1 MLSGEWERST
11 GLRRPIKRMSLI
23 TSEICPYYFISL
35 GALRKMKAMHTS
47 NYKAEACWASPFC
60 PSLQQS
66 PPSTPWITIPLA
78 NVMPQ
83 NTERWT
89 QTPATERAMLLLWL
103 ICCDERTS
111 LCREPSPAQLSTVCK
126 RPAGRDNQICHSL
139 LLCGC
144 HRPQRITS
152 WGLDFK
158 ELKWHVPWALGLL
171 NETKNLPRNA
181 QLSSFERIHS
191 FCYDD
196 SWFQVHT
203 WKVFT
208 RPRYPY

>member
-1 MLSGEWERST
+1 MREDHRAYKTHKKNVFNHKWD
-11 GLRRPIKRMSLI
+11 P
-23 TSEICPYYFISL
+23 PYYFISL
-35 GALRKMKAMHTS
+35 GALQEMKAMHPS
-47 NYKAEACWASPFC
+47 NYKAEARWASPFC

-66 PPSTPWITIPLA
+66 PPSTSCTTIPLA

-89 QTPATERAMLLLWL
+89 QMPATERAMLLLWL
-103 ICCDERTS
+103 ICCDERIS
-111 LCREPSPAQLSTVCK
+111 LRRKPSPAQLSPVCK

-158 ELKWHVPWALGLL
+158 ELKWHVPQALGLL
-171 NETKNLPRNA
+171 NETKNLPINV

-208 RPRYPY
+208 RQVYSY

>member
-1 MLSGEWERST
+1 
-11 GLRRPIKRMSLI
+11 
-23 TSEICPYYFISL
+23 
-35 GALRKMKAMHTS
+35 MKAMHTS

-89 QTPATERAMLLLWL
+89 QTPATERAMLLLWV

-111 LCREPSPAQLSTVCK
+111 LCREPSPAQLSSVCK

-139 LLCGC
+139 LFCGC

-152 WGLDFK
+152 WGLDLK

-181 QLSSFERIHS
+181 QLSRFERIHS

-208 RPRYPY
+208 RPGHPY